1 MNNLA
6 QLIEEQA
13 EIIRRQ
19 ADINSRLSLALLQH
33 ITHEELERITDE
45 EIIYQPTDERQNR

>member
-19 ADINSRLSLALLQH
+19 ADINSRLSLALLQY
-33 ITHEELERITDE
+33 ITQDELEG
-45 EIIYQPTDERQNR
+45 IINEQVDQSSSD